1 VGTMM
6 VANRLGEVSTFD
18 AEDLKLF
25 EALANHA
32 SVSLENAR
40 LVGRLEDSLARLT
53 EMNRMKDDFVATVSH
68 ELRTPLTSIHGCI
81 KTLLAPDADLDPDT
95 QRALMEAI
103 DRQADRLVILIE
115 DLLVASRIESNSVRP
130 VIAPMK
136 LGALAHQV
144 VEDTRTRSRNHRL
157 EVQMEGDIP
166 SVESDERKVRQIM
179 VNLLENAIKYSPEG
193 TTVTV
198 RCRVEDDGV
207 AALVEDRGP
216 GIPEDLHQKVFERFY
231 QADQSTTRTV
241 GGTGLGLYICRRLA
255 EVLGGR
261 VTLERSDDRGSVFK
275 VWVPKVPPADSL
287 RGVQPPGYT
296 EDLVNR

>member
-1 VGTMM
+1 
-6 VANRLGEVSTFD
+6 
-18 AEDLKLF
+18 
-25 EALANHA
+25 
-32 SVSLENAR
+32 
-40 LVGRLEDSLARLT
+40 
-53 EMNRMKDDFVATVSH
+53 
-68 ELRTPLTSIHGCI
+68 
-81 KTLLAPDADLDPDT
+81 
-95 QRALMEAI
+95 
-103 DRQADRLVILIE
+103 
-115 DLLVASRIESNSVRP
+115 
-130 VIAPMK
+130 
-136 LGALAHQV
+136 
-144 VEDTRTRSRNHRL
+144 
-157 EVQMEGDIP
+157 
-166 SVESDERKVRQIM
+166 
-179 VNLLENAIKYSPEG
+179 
-193 TTVTV
+193 V

-296 EDLVNR
+296 VDLVNR